1 MNIETTIQ
9 QIGGNKALFMM
20 GCKQIVSDEPNQS
33 ITLRIKGSKVKYVKI
48 TLTSADLYDLSFFS
62 GRLMDLKERKV
73 EGLYNDMMKETIER
87 ETGLYLSL

>member
-20 GCKQIVSDEPNQS
+20 GCKQIVSDEANNA

-48 TLTSADLYDLSFFS
+48 TLNSMDTYDLSFYS
-62 GRLMDLKERKV
+62 GRLMNLKERAV
-73 EGLYNDMMKETIER
+73 EGIYNDMMKETIER